1 MVVIDTP
8 IVSEL
13 MRREPNVDVLNW
25 LDRQPTRELF
35 VTAVTE
41 AEVRTGIAFLP
52 DGARRRGLAEAAER
66 AFGDLFA
73 GRILPFDSAAA
84 RVYAEVAALRRAT
97 GHALSQADGQIAAI
111 ARSRN
116 MAVATRNVRDF
127 EDVDVGIINP
137 WIEDD

>member
-1 MVVIDTP
+1 MVVVDTP
-8 IVSEL
+8 VVSEL
-13 MRREPNVDVLNW
+13 MRLEPDPKVLNW
-25 LDRQPTRELF
+25 LDRRPTRELF

-84 RVYAEVAALRRAT
+84 RIYAEIASARRSS
-97 GHALSQADGQIAAI
+97 GRPLSQPDGQIGSS
-111 ARSRN
+111 ARCRN

-127 EDVDVGIINP
+127 EGIGIELVDP
-137 WIEDD
+137 WNTE

>member
-1 MVVIDTP
+1 MVVVDTP
-8 IVSEL
+8 VVSEL
-13 MRREPNVDVLNW
+13 MRLEPNTTVLNW
-25 LDRQPTRELF
+25 LDRRPTRELF

-52 DGARRRGLAEAAER
+52 DGARRRGLTEAAER

-84 RVYAEVAALRRAT
+84 RIYAEIAAARRSS
-97 GHALSQADGQIAAI
+97 GCPLSQPDGQIGAI
-111 ARSRN
+111 ARCRN

-127 EDVDVGIINP
+127 EVMGIELINP
-137 WIEDD
+137 WITE